1 MNTLYWT
8 ENWIRCIGQ
17 RIGYAVSSGSGYAVF
32 NCRPE
37 QCLEVGWIRRIHVL
51 DTAYW
56 GFLRVGT
63 TFDVFQNIVLIPY
76 LEYGVFSPLDMVYQV
91 VLDALSLTTC
101 YPAFLIIADVLE
113 IYMKQ
118 FWFTVNKKD
127 STSYKFKIEKKSY
140 RIDMG
145 VFREIFQIYPRLPNQ
160 DFDELPSDDE
170 IVSFIKELGHKGDI
184 KSFTEVVID
193 QMYQPW
199 RTFVAI
205 ISKCLLGKITILD
218 KLRLSRAQILWGIF
232 YKKNVDF
239 VELLWEDF
247 TFQ

>member
-1 MNTLYWT
+1 MFLKTMKLVLHLQD
-8 ENWIRCIGQ
+8 IDQ
-17 RIGYAVSSGSGYAVF
+17 RLHNSLILF
-32 NCRPE
+32 
-37 QCLEVGWIRRIHVL
+37 L
-51 DTAYW
+51 DQ
-56 GFLRVGT
+56 L
-63 TFDVFQNIVLIPY
+63 
-76 LEYGVFSPLDMVYQV
+76 
-91 VLDALSLTTC
+91 
-101 YPAFLIIADVLE
+101 DVLE